1 MIVEAAFALVGADL
15 SMVGWPVNPMS
26 LSMQAFVARVQA
38 GATPAD
44 AAVAVGYPVTEVER
58 LLADQRVR
66 LALAAAQYPAPP
78 VGRDDVIAQLDTD
91 HALAI
96 AEGQAGAAVAATWGK
111 AKLMG
116 LIVERSRVEV
126 SVIDRLSPEAARAL
140 LVEIRREL
148 EARRVAGDPLLKDR
162 PPLRLVAPE

>member
-1 MIVEAAFALVGADL
+1 M
-15 SMVGWPVNPMS
+15 SMT
-26 LSMQAFVARVQA
+26 MQAFVERMQA
-38 GATPAD
+38 GDTPA
-44 AAVAVGYPVTEVER
+44 AAALAAGYPDSELER
-58 LLADQRVR
+58 LLSDQRVR

-78 VGRDDVIAQLDTD
+78 VGRDEVIAQLDTD
-91 HALAI
+91 HVLAI
-96 AEGQAGAAVAATWGK
+96 AEGQAGAAVAATLGK

-116 LIVERSRVEV
+116 LIVEQSKVEV

-162 PPLRLVAPE
+162 PPARLVAPA